1 MKHNASLFLC
11 AVAVV
16 AAAGCT
22 RAQPVRAVK
31 ATPTAVETTVTTIN
45 SGTVYADE
53 QAILNF
59 GSMGRIDQ
67 VFVEV
72 GAKVKKGQ
80 KIASLENAD
89 LRAGRQAA
97 QAELKRARDLFGEK
111 LVSQAA
117 LDEAKRAAESAEA
130 AVDRSVI
137 EAPFDGLIT
146 EVNLRKGEIAQ
157 VPSLPERP
165 PVRIIDLKERLVKGE
180 IDELDLGKV
189 KQGMAARIRIPALGN
204 KRFDAKVTSVV
215 PFVSSTREQDRTSK
229 IELQLKENDPAIP
242 VGASAEVE
250 ILVDTKPTALTVPA
264 RAVLGTSK
272 DRYLFKIVD
281 GKLVRTQVTVGV
293 GNYDRR
299 EIVSGLQA
307 GDVVA
312 MPADDYEM
320 KDGVRVQVELQPWP

>member
-1 MKHNASLFLC
+1 MIALLL
-11 AVAVV
+11 AGV
-16 AAAGCT
+16 GCT
-22 RAQPVRAVK
+22 RAQKVKAVK
-31 ATPTAVETTVTTIN
+31 AVATPVETTVTTIN
-45 SGTVYADE
+45 SGTVYAE
-53 QAILNF
+53 QQAVLNF
-59 GSMGRIDQ
+59 GAMGRVGD
-67 VFVEV
+67 VHVEV
-72 GAKVKKGQ
+72 GARVKKGQ
-80 KIASLENAD
+80 KLASLENAD
-89 LRAGRQAA
+89 LRAATQAA
-97 QAELKRARDLFGEK
+97 QAELRRARDLFGEK

-117 LDEAKRAAESAEA
+117 LDEAKRAAESAQA

-137 EAPFDGLIT
+137 DAPFDGLIT

-157 VPSLPERP
+157 VPSLPDKP
-165 PVRIIDLKERLVKGE
+165 PIRIIDLKERLVKGE

-189 KQGMAARIRIPALGN
+189 KQGLTARIRIPAIGD
-204 KRFDAKVTSVV
+204 KRFEAKVTSVV

-250 ILVDTKPTALTVPA
+250 ILVDTKTAALTVPA

-272 DRYLFKIVD
+272 ERYVFKIVD
-281 GKLVRTQVTVGV
+281 GKLARTKVTVGV

-312 MPADDYEM
+312 LPADDYEM
-320 KDGVRVQVELQPWP
+320 KDGVKAEAELQPWP